1 MNKKILIISPTPTHP
16 ANAGNR
22 VRILNMAGFLMSQG
36 HEVYFLFSRQEEADE
51 TAMRS
56 FWGNNMWAIDNIPEG
71 RSFIYRYLKQIT
83 SLFSDQVK
91 YCSTIDE
98 HYNTLLDEAIIK
110 IKNQVEIDAVI
121 VEYIFQSKALLHF
134 DDKVLKLIDS
144 HDVMTGRHK
153 QFQKEGKEPSW
164 YSTSFGQEKKGIRRA
179 DVVIAIQEKE
189 KLHFSRMTDKPV
201 ITVGH
206 LVTVNHQIR
215 PDPRKALLFV
225 GSDNPSNYYGI
236 LDFLSKDFP
245 MIKAAFPALELFIAG
260 NVCNRLEN
268 IPEGVN
274 LLGEQDDLSEA
285 YSLSDLVINPLTIG
299 TGLKIKMIEA
309 MGLSRLVLSTP
320 VGADG
325 LETRAGKSFLL
336 YRNTEELISRLNQIF
351 SDRTRYMEIC
361 RAACELA
368 EEWNLRNIQE
378 LTRIFS

>member
-36 HEVYFLFSRQEEADE
+36 HEVHFLFSRQEEANE
-51 TAMRS
+51 IAMGS
-56 FWGNNMWAIDNIPEG
+56 FWGNNLWIIDYIPEC
-71 RSFIYRYLKQIT
+71 RSVPYRYFKQIK
-83 SLFSDQVK
+83 SFFCVRHK
-91 YCSTIDE
+91 YCSQVDD

-110 IKNQVEIDAVI
+110 IKNQVEFDAVI

-134 DDKVLKLIDS
+134 DSKVLKLIDT

-153 QFQKEGKEPSW
+153 LFLKEGKEPSW

-179 DVVIAIQEKE
+179 DIVIAIQEKE

-206 LVTVNHQIR
+206 LVAVNHQVS

-236 LDFLSKDFP
+236 LDFLNKDFP
-245 MIKAAFPALELFIAG
+245 LIKAAFPSMELIIAG
-260 NVCNRLEN
+260 NVCKRLEN
-268 IPEGVN
+268 IPAGVN
-274 LLGEQDDLSEA
+274 LLGELDDLSEA
-285 YSLSDLVINPLTIG
+285 YGRSELVINPLTIG

-309 MGLSRLVLSTP
+309 MGRSKLVLSTP
-320 VGADG
+320 VGAEG
-325 LETRAGKSFLL
+325 METSAGKSFLL
-336 YRNTEELISRLNQIF
+336 YRNSEELIGQLKQVF
-351 SDRTRYMEIC
+351 SDRSRYMEIS

-368 EEWNLRNIQE
+368 EEWNHRNSQE
-378 LTRIFS
+378 LSGIFS